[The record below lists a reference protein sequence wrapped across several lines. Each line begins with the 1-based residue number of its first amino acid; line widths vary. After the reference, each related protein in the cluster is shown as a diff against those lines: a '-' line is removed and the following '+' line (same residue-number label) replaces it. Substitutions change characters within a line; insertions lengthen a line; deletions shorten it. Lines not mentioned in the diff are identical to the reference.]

1 MNIILIGGFS
11 EIFELCEECGFNILG
26 YVDGESA
33 ADRSQRYSYDLL
45 GSDSGFPFDAFKTA
59 ASFFFSP
66 DSSSIREK
74 IYQRV
79 QVYDLTYAR
88 LISTQSRVSRT
99 ALIGHGSCLQ
109 YGTNVSASC
118 VIGDFVK
125 VNTYANVMHDSVVG
139 NFSTIAPNAAI
150 MGRVTIGERCYIGAN
165 ATIIPEITVC
175 PNAII
180 GAGAVVNKDILEP
193 GTYVGVPARR
203 IK

>member
-1 MNIILIGGFS
+1 VKIILIGGFS
-11 EIFELCEECGFNILG
+11 EIFELCEECGFDILG
-26 YVDGESA
+26 YVDEDSA
-33 ADRSQRYSYDLL
+33 VDRLKRYSYELL
-45 GSDSGFPFDAFKTA
+45 GSDSGFPFDVYKSAV
-59 ASFFFSP
+59 SFFISP
-66 DSSSIREK
+66 DSPSVREK
-74 IYQRV
+74 IYQWT
-79 QVYDLTYAR
+79 QFYGLTYAR
-88 LISTQSRVSRT
+88 LISPQSRVSRT

-180 GAGAVVNKDILEP
+180 GAGAVVNKDIVEP
-193 GTYVGVPARR
+193 GTYVGVPVRR